1 MKNNKNDEV
10 VDLLTMI
17 WLGKWPSK
25 RLMASFLVVTMML
38 IFGAAQSLIIVFQI
52 YFKASPGAMIITG
65 WLIIII
71 FILLNFKVTR
81 GSFLCARILR
91 FYALALAMIC
101 LPGLFLAETMV
112 ERIICYSGVVVLF
125 GAFYLIGGKTYQ
137 EMVQNRYDFC
147 AEMMALRAAIE
158 KEMERSASQGKAP
171 KKR

>member
-1 MKNNKNDEV
+1 MRNNKSDES
-10 VDLLTMI
+10 
-17 WLGKWPSK
+17 LGVFPKK
-25 RLMASFLVVTMML
+25 QQMVSFLAVTMML
-38 IFGAAQSLIIVFQI
+38 ISGTALSDIVVYKV
-52 YFKASPGAMIITG
+52 YFKAPPGAMIITG
-65 WLIIII
+65 WLMVVI
-71 FILLNFKVTR
+71 FSLLNFKVTR

>member
-1 MKNNKNDEV
+1 MRNNKSDES
-10 VDLLTMI
+10 
-17 WLGKWPSK
+17 LGVFPKK
-25 RLMASFLVVTMML
+25 QQMVSFLAVTMML
-38 IFGAAQSLIIVFQI
+38 ISGTALSDIVVYKV

-65 WLIIII
+65 WLMVVI
-71 FILLNFKVTR
+71 FSLLNFKVTR